1 MTRYRKKQIRKRPRS
16 PRATQ
21 RPDALAF
28 TVEGFQALGGP
39 GKTKIYE
46 LGKAGVLKLYKDA
59 IGRTLITGDSG
70 REYLSINATA
80 PATA

>member
-1 MTRYRKKQIRKRPRS
+1 MTKSNKSQKPKRPRS

-59 IGRTLITGDSG
+59 IGRTLIDGDSA
-70 REYLSINATA
+70 RALLAIKDDAA
-80 PATA
+80 A